1 MTRKLAHAVLA
12 AALAVLPAGC
22 TAYKNKFESS
32 TYDYGSRKPNDPKM
46 LGARMYG
53 SKTADPRQH
62 DNRWVEYS
70 SLLSNEVSR
79 VNGVAG
85 AIVMLT
91 DKNAY
96 AGIMLDW
103 TGVGTIKNGG
113 DRRIDQDMGG
123 FGEGVYNFDTG
134 SPYWNGSQAATPYN
148 SYFTVN
154 DHHELSEELKQT
166 IAGRIRGLAPRVE
179 EVHISANMD
188 FVNELNEY
196 AKEAWAG
203 RSLAPWIDAFNTLVK
218 HQFAGGKTM
227 PTPLRELR
235 ARKAARGAQ

>member
-1 MTRKLAHAVLA
+1 MARRLAHAVLA

-32 TYDYGSRKPNDPKM
+32 TYDYGSRKAGEPKM
-46 LGARMYG
+46 SGARMYG

-91 DKNAY
+91 DRNAY
-96 AGIMLDW
+96 VGVMLDW
-103 TGVGTIKNGG
+103 TGVGTVKDGG
-113 DRRIDQDMGG
+113 DRRTDQNMGG
-123 FGEGVYNFDTG
+123 SGEGVYNYDTG
-134 SPYWNGSQAATPYN
+134 SPYWNGSQVATPYN

-154 DHHELSEELKQT
+154 DVGDLSEELKQT
-166 IAGRIRGLAPRVE
+166 IAARIRALAPKIE

-188 FVNELNEY
+188 FVNELTEY
-196 AKEAWAG
+196 AKEAWA
-203 RSLAPWIDAFNTLVK
+203 RKSLTPWIDAFNTLVK
-218 HQFAGGKTM
+218 HQFAGGKTP
-227 PTPLRELR
+227 PTPLAEL
-235 ARKAARGAQ
+235 KAARAGR